1 MYQSRYEDIV
11 DEGSESGREREI
23 VLFDRCIGLLQ
34 AARSAAADTPGV
46 REAVVFTRRFW
57 AALIEDLGLA
67 DNALPKE
74 TRASLIS
81 VGLFVLK
88 EIDKLANGE
97 PMDFDAVIDVSQAI
111 RNGLSAG
118 QAGS

>member
-11 DEGSESGREREI
+11 DEGSESGREHEI
-23 VLFDRCIGLLQ
+23 ILFDRCINLLQ
-34 AARSAAADTPGV
+34 AARAAAADGQAV
-46 REAVVFTRRFW
+46 REAVVFTRQFW

-74 TRASLIS
+74 TKASLIS

-88 EIDKLANGE
+88 EIDKLASGE
-97 PMDFDAVIDVSQAI
+97 EMDFNAVIDVSQAI
-111 RNGLSAG
+111 RNGLLAG